1 LALTPKQFSD
11 RVHDVGEIA
20 KMTSGEGKGR
30 IRRDKKKHAE
40 ILRRYGR
47 KVPEDW

>member
-1 LALTPKQFSD
+1 
-11 RVHDVGEIA
+11 
-20 KMTSGEGKGR
+20 MMNGEGKGR

-40 ILRRYGR
+40 LLRRYGR